1 MWCFLKKSGNYLTLA
16 NNILFSALILRNKW
30 AVLYDIKA
38 ETKNE
43 NHKENQS
50 EAITCNGKT
59 YTQIDEVY
67 WCLEQM
73 KVQPYSER
81 NQTTLKIIDITI
93 I

>member
-1 MWCFLKKSGNYLTLA
+1 MA

-30 AVLYDIKA
+30 AVLCDIKA

-73 KVQPYSER
+73 KEKPYNEK
-81 NQTTLKIIDITI
+81 NQTTLKIIGITI

>member
-1 MWCFLKKSGNYLTLA
+1 MA
-16 NNILFSALILRNKW
+16 NKILFSALILRNKW

-38 ETKNE
+38 ETKKE

-59 YTQIDEVY
+59 YTKIDEVY

-73 KVQPYSER
+73 KVEPYNEN
-81 NQTTLKIIDITI
+81 NQTTLKIICITI
-93 I
+93 V